1 MAYKVTLK
9 QFDGPLDL
17 LLTLISAA
25 KIRIEDIFISEIT
38 EQYLSYMEQ
47 VDDLDM
53 DSASEFLQMA
63 STLIEIKSRAMLP
76 KPPKVE
82 DEEGLSPEEVLIKQL
97 KEYKLFKEATER
109 MKTLEDGAMNLITK
123 LPDEFPLPP
132 QEFELTGLTVDRL
145 TSAFLRVLRRVEE
158 REAGAPPRRIQR
170 DSFTVADCM
179 RRIKRRLKSGAVR
192 FEELFDGA
200 VTRSEYITMFMAM
213 LEMVKD
219 GAVLVAQED
228 NFGEIFIKTRV
239 HGDINWN

>member
-25 KIRIEDIFISEIT
+25 KIRIEDIFVSEIT

-47 VDDLDM
+47 VDELDM

-63 STLIEIKSRAMLP
+63 STLIEIKSRALLP

-82 DEEGLSPEEVLIKQL
+82 DEEGLSPEEALIKQL
-97 KEYKLFKEATER
+97 REYKLFKEATDR
-109 MKTLEDGAMNLITK
+109 MKTLEEGAMNLITK

-132 QEFELTGLTVDRL
+132 QEFELTGLTVERL
-145 TSAFLRVLRRVEE
+145 TSAFIRVLRRLDE
-158 REAGAPPRRIQR
+158 REAGTPPRRIQR
-170 DSFTVADCM
+170 DRFTVADCM
-179 RRIKRRLKSGAVR
+179 RRIKRRIKNGRVR
-192 FEELFDGA
+192 FEELFDEA
-200 VTRSEYITMFMAM
+200 ATKSEYITMFMAM

-219 GAVLVAQED
+219 GAALVEQED
-228 NFGEIFIKTRV
+228 NFGEIFIKSREYPAA
-239 HGDINWN
+239 

>member
-1 MAYKVTLK
+1 MKRVVLTIV
-9 QFDGPLDL
+9 
-17 LLTLISAA
+17 LTLISAA
-25 KIRIEDIFISEIT
+25 KIRIEEIFVSEIT

-47 VDDLDM
+47 VDELDM

-76 KPPKVE
+76 KPPKIE
-82 DEEGLSPEEVLIKQL
+82 DEEGLSPEEALIKQL
-97 KEYKLFKEATER
+97 KEYKLFKEATEK
-109 MKTLEDGAMNLITK
+109 MKTLEESAMNLITK

-132 QEFELTGLTVDRL
+132 QEFELTGLTVNRL

-170 DSFTVADCM
+170 DTFTVADCM
-179 RRIKRRLKSGAVR
+179 RRIKRRLKGGAVK

-200 VTRSEYITMFMAM
+200 VTRGEYITMFMAM

-219 GAVLVAQED
+219 GAALVVQED
-228 NFGEIFIKTRV
+228 NFGEIFIKSRE
-239 HGDINWN
+239 HGAIDWN